1 MKRVVLHI
9 ERVVLNGYAHAD
21 RHAIAEALREEL
33 TRHYAD
39 PAAVQGLQGRAN
51 VDRLNAGRVQL
62 GAAAEPAAVGRHAA
76 GAITKGLA
84 R

>member
-1 MKRVVLHI
+1 MRRVVLHI

-21 RHAIAEALREEL
+21 RHALAEGLRGEL
-33 TRHYAD
+33 ARHYAD
-39 PAAVQGLQGRAN
+39 PDAIQGLQGRVD

-62 GAAAEPAAVGRHAA
+62 GDAAEPAAVGRHAA
-76 GAITKGLA
+76 GAIAKGLA